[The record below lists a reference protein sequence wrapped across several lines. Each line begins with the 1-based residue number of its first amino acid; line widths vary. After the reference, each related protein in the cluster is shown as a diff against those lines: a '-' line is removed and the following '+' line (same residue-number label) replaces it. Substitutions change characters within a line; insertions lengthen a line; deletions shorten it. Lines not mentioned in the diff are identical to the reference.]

1 MFVYLK
7 SFKTLLFSHYWD
19 AMYPITSR
27 WSCCVGPGY
36 SLLHFYSRDPD
47 VFLIKFD
54 HGRITQHKYHLGCS
68 SYTLRHDR
76 CLFTLLSL
84 KIKIIYKKE
93 DLSEKLRT
101 FKSSR
106 VCVYKTKNGS
116 QCWISSVIFLYK
128 DGSRKSYAIW
138 SLY

>member
-1 MFVYLK
+1 M
-7 SFKTLLFSHYWD
+7 S
-19 AMYPITSR
+19 PITSR

-36 SLLHFYSRDPD
+36 SLLHIYSRDPD

-54 HGRITQHKYHLGCS
+54 HGKITQHKYHLGCS

-106 VCVYKTKNGS
+106 VCVYKTKMAAN
-116 QCWISSVIFLYK
+116 VEFLQ
-128 DGSRKSYAIW
+128 
-138 SLY
+138 LYFSIRMVLGNLTQFEVVLQVLLTNELS

>member
-1 MFVYLK
+1 
-7 SFKTLLFSHYWD
+7 
-19 AMYPITSR
+19 MYPITSR

-54 HGRITQHKYHLGCS
+54 HGKITQHKYHLGCS

-106 VCVYKTKNGS
+106 VCVYKTKMAAN
-116 QCWISSVIFLYK
+116 VEFLQ
-128 DGSRKSYAIW
+128 
-138 SLY
+138 LYFSIRWFLEILRNLKFILQVLLTNELS

>member
-1 MFVYLK
+1 
-7 SFKTLLFSHYWD
+7 
-19 AMYPITSR
+19 MYPITSR

-54 HGRITQHKYHLGCS
+54 HGKITQHKYHLGCS

-106 VCVYKTKNGS
+106 VCVYKTKMAAN
-116 QCWISSVIFLYK
+116 VEFLQ
-128 DGSRKSYAIW
+128 
-138 SLY
+138 LYFSIRWFLEILRNLKFVLQVLLTNELS

>member
-1 MFVYLK
+1 
-7 SFKTLLFSHYWD
+7 
-19 AMYPITSR
+19 MYPITSR

-36 SLLHFYSRDPD
+36 SLLHIYSRDPD

-54 HGRITQHKYHLGCS
+54 HGKITQHKYHLGCS

-106 VCVYKTKNGS
+106 VCVYKTKMAAN
-116 QCWISSVIFLYK
+116 VEFLQ
-128 DGSRKSYAIW
+128 
-138 SLY
+138 LYFSIRWFLEILRNLKFILQVLLTNELS

>member
-1 MFVYLK
+1 
-7 SFKTLLFSHYWD
+7 
-19 AMYPITSR
+19 MYPITSR

-54 HGRITQHKYHLGCS
+54 HGKITQHKYHLGCS

-106 VCVYKTKNGS
+106 VCVYKTKMAAN
-116 QCWISSVIFLYK
+116 VEFLQLYFSIRWFLEILRNLKLYYK
-128 DGSRKSYAIW
+128 CY
-138 SLY
+138 

>member
-1 MFVYLK
+1 
-7 SFKTLLFSHYWD
+7 
-19 AMYPITSR
+19 MYPITSR

-54 HGRITQHKYHLGCS
+54 HGKITQHKYHLGCS

-106 VCVYKTKNGS
+106 VCVYKTKMAAN
-116 QCWISSVIFLYK
+116 VEFLQLYFSIRWFLEILRNLKLDYK
-128 DGSRKSYAIW
+128 CY
-138 SLY
+138 

>member
-1 MFVYLK
+1 M
-7 SFKTLLFSHYWD
+7 S
-19 AMYPITSR
+19 PISSR

-36 SLLHFYSRDPD
+36 SLLHIYSRDPD

-54 HGRITQHKYHLGCS
+54 HGKITQHKYHLGCS

-106 VCVYKTKNGS
+106 VCVYKTKMAAN
-116 QCWISSVIFLYK
+116 VEFLQ
-128 DGSRKSYAIW
+128 
-138 SLY
+138 LYFSIRWFLEILRNLKFILQVLLTNELS

>member
-1 MFVYLK
+1 M
-7 SFKTLLFSHYWD
+7 S
-19 AMYPITSR
+19 PISSR

-54 HGRITQHKYHLGCS
+54 HGKITQHKYHLGCS

-106 VCVYKTKNGS
+106 VCVYKTKMAAN
-116 QCWISSVIFLYK
+116 VEFLQLYFSIRWFLEILRNLKLYYK
-128 DGSRKSYAIW
+128 CY
-138 SLY
+138 

>member
-1 MFVYLK
+1 M
-7 SFKTLLFSHYWD
+7 S
-19 AMYPITSR
+19 PISSR

-36 SLLHFYSRDPD
+36 SLLHIYSRDPD

-54 HGRITQHKYHLGCS
+54 HGKITQHKYHLGCS

-106 VCVYKTKNGS
+106 VCVYKTKMAAN
-116 QCWISSVIFLYK
+116 VEFLQ
-128 DGSRKSYAIW
+128 
-138 SLY
+138 LYFSIRMVLGNLTQFEVVLQVLLTNELS

>member
-1 MFVYLK
+1 M
-7 SFKTLLFSHYWD
+7 S
-19 AMYPITSR
+19 PISSR

-36 SLLHFYSRDPD
+36 SLLHIYSRGLD

-84 KIKIIYKKE
+84 KIKIIFKKE

-106 VCVYKTKNGS
+106 VCVYKTKMAAN
-116 QCWISSVIFLYK
+116 VEFLQ
-128 DGSRKSYAIW
+128 
-138 SLY
+138 LYFSIRMVLGNLTQFEVVLQVLLTNELS

>member
-1 MFVYLK
+1 
-7 SFKTLLFSHYWD
+7 
-19 AMYPITSR
+19 MYPITSR

-36 SLLHFYSRDPD
+36 SLLHIYSRDPD

-54 HGRITQHKYHLGCS
+54 HGKITQHKYHLGCS

-106 VCVYKTKNGS
+106 VCVYKTKMAAN
-116 QCWISSVIFLYK
+116 VEFLQ
-128 DGSRKSYAIW
+128 
-138 SLY
+138 LYFSIRWFLEILRNLKFVLQVLLTNELS

>member
-1 MFVYLK
+1 M
-7 SFKTLLFSHYWD
+7 S
-19 AMYPITSR
+19 PISSR

-36 SLLHFYSRDPD
+36 SLLHIYSRDLD

-54 HGRITQHKYHLGCS
+54 HGKITQHKYHLGCS

-106 VCVYKTKNGS
+106 VCVYKTKMAAN
-116 QCWISSVIFLYK
+116 VEFLQ
-128 DGSRKSYAIW
+128 
-138 SLY
+138 LYFSIRMVLGNLTQFEVVLQVLLTNELS

>member
-1 MFVYLK
+1 
-7 SFKTLLFSHYWD
+7 
-19 AMYPITSR
+19 MYPITSR

-36 SLLHFYSRDPD
+36 SLLHIYSRDPD

-54 HGRITQHKYHLGCS
+54 HGKITQHKYHLGCS

-106 VCVYKTKNGS
+106 VCVYKTKMAAN
-116 QCWISSVIFLYK
+116 VEFLQ
-128 DGSRKSYAIW
+128 
-138 SLY
+138 LYFSIRWFLEILRNLKFVLQVVLTNELS

>member
-1 MFVYLK
+1 
-7 SFKTLLFSHYWD
+7 
-19 AMYPITSR
+19 MYPITSR

-54 HGRITQHKYHLGCS
+54 HGKITQHKYHLGCS

-93 DLSEKLRT
+93 DLSGKLRT

-106 VCVYKTKNGS
+106 VCVYKTKMAAN
-116 QCWISSVIFLYK
+116 VEFLQ
-128 DGSRKSYAIW
+128 
-138 SLY
+138 LYFSIRWFLEILRNLKFILQVLLTNELS

>member
-1 MFVYLK
+1 
-7 SFKTLLFSHYWD
+7 
-19 AMYPITSR
+19 MYPITSR

-36 SLLHFYSRDPD
+36 SLLHIYSRDPD

-106 VCVYKTKNGS
+106 VCVYKTKMAAN
-116 QCWISSVIFLYK
+116 VEFLQ
-128 DGSRKSYAIW
+128 
-138 SLY
+138 LYFSIRWFLEILRNLKFILQVLLTNELS

>member
-1 MFVYLK
+1 
-7 SFKTLLFSHYWD
+7 
-19 AMYPITSR
+19 MYPITSR

-36 SLLHFYSRDPD
+36 SLLHIYSRDPD

-54 HGRITQHKYHLGCS
+54 HGKITQHKYHLGCS

-106 VCVYKTKNGS
+106 VCVYKTKMAAN
-116 QCWISSVIFLYK
+116 VEFLQ
-128 DGSRKSYAIW
+128 
-138 SLY
+138 LYFSIRMVLGNLTQFEVVLQVLLTNELS